1 MSLCVGGSDDN
12 GGMRLGEG
20 GGVFKTQKK
29 APLGRSKCI
38 PDAAAPAVSAVET
51 IFRAS

>member
-1 MSLCVGGSDDN
+1 MTIMEVCDWE
-12 GGMRLGEG
+12 RG
-20 GGVFKTQKK
+20 GGVQDPKK
-29 APLGRSKCI
+29 APSGRSKCI